1 MILTFLFRQ
10 QLQYFSGANPG
21 GEWKR
26 IYGVLVA
33 N

>member
-1 MILTFLFRQ
+1 MILTCLFRQ
-10 QLQYFSGANPG
+10 QVQYFSGANPG